1 MKAEL
6 HFSTPIYS
14 SFDDR
19 FVKPLNKIS
28 DDLILKSKKENIKV
42 LKDREKGIGKKIGDH
57 GFSYQSDSLI
67 NNKNFDDFKNIITL
81 MFILIVI
88 YLAFIF

>member
-28 DDLILKSKKENIKV
+28 DNLILKSKKRK
-42 LKDREKGIGKKIGDH
+42 
-57 GFSYQSDSLI
+57 Y
-67 NNKNFDDFKNIITL
+67 
-81 MFILIVI
+81 
-88 YLAFIF
+88 